1 MDSSGG
7 GFGISVSLV
16 VLIVLG
22 VLAVLLL
29 FKSIHVV
36 PQASSAIVERFGR
49 YIRTLHSGFHILV
62 PFVDSVRN
70 RIDLREQVVAFP
82 PQPVATEENLLVDID
97 TVVYVQVTDARA
109 VTYEVANYIQAIEQL
124 VLVTMRNV
132 VGGMDLV
139 RTLASREEISAALHG
154 NLDEATGRWG
164 IRINRVHVKGIEP
177 PASVRDAAGVRQS
190 AILRAEGEKQAA
202 LLKAET
208 ERAVAAIL
216 DGDGDGDG
224 GDHSVGGGGRH
235 AGQRVPT
242 PRAAADA
249 QPVHEP
255 LRKDD
260 PRRIGRYQLTARLG
274 QGGMGTVYL
283 GRSPGERLVAVKVV
297 QAELAADATFRQ
309 RFTREI
315 EAARLVGGFHTA
327 PVVDADPSGD
337 PPWLATEYIPGP
349 ALHDVLRQHGALPVR
364 TLHTLAAGV
373 AEALEGIH
381 GRGIIHRDLKPSN
394 IIISGAGPRVIDFGI
409 ARAVDSTALTRTHH
423 VVGTQ
428 GFLAPEQFTGAGVTP
443 ATDLYAFGMVLCH
456 AAGAAPFADGEPL
469 ERALGLMPAFLQEI
483 VKRCLDPDPTRRPTP
498 TQVLEHL
505 SRNAS
510 SSESWLPPYVR
521 TMVDLHNDPTV
532 TTPNRPAPRGR
543 H

>member
-1 MDSSGG
+1 M
-7 GFGISVSLV
+7 
-16 VLIVLG
+16 
-22 VLAVLLL
+22 
-29 FKSIHVV
+29 
-36 PQASSAIVERFGR
+36 
-49 YIRTLHSGFHILV
+49 
-62 PFVDSVRN
+62 
-70 RIDLREQVVAFP
+70 
-82 PQPVATEENLLVDID
+82 
-97 TVVYVQVTDARA
+97 
-109 VTYEVANYIQAIEQL
+109 
-124 VLVTMRNV
+124 
-132 VGGMDLV
+132 
-139 RTLASREEISAALHG
+139 
-154 NLDEATGRWG
+154 
-164 IRINRVHVKGIEP
+164 
-177 PASVRDAAGVRQS
+177 
-190 AILRAEGEKQAA
+190 
-202 LLKAET
+202 
-208 ERAVAAIL
+208 
-216 DGDGDGDG
+216 
-224 GDHSVGGGGRH
+224 
-235 AGQRVPT
+235 PT

-532 TTPNRPAPRGR
+532 TTPNRPAPRRR